1 MRCAIISDIHGNLDA
16 LEAVLAD
23 AGAVDALWCLG
34 DVVGYGPEPDACVE
48 LLHTRGALCVAG
60 NHDWAAIGKM
70 DTAEFNPEA
79 SEAALWTGA
88 QLTPE
93 HRAYLQAL
101 PTQLTAGPNGE
112 FTLVHGSP
120 RDPVWEYLTHLSA
133 ARLNFPYFRTPYCL
147 VGHTHVPLVFRHPGP
162 DGASGDLSTLVPT
175 PGEPLHLGEQ
185 RLIVNPGS
193 VGQPRD
199 GNPDASYMVYES
211 APEVSPGVALD
222 ATSGDDS
229 ESDSGGDSVGA
240 PQGAPDAPVASR
252 GTLTL
257 RRVTYPVASVQQK
270 MRLAG
275 LPSRLIMRLTYGW

>member
-16 LEAVLAD
+16 LQTVLAD
-23 AGAVDALWCLG
+23 AGEVDALWCLG
-34 DVVGYGPEPDACVE
+34 DLVGYGPEPNACVD
-48 LLHTRGALCVAG
+48 LLRNRGAVCVAG

-70 DTAEFNPEA
+70 DTADFNPEA
-79 SEAALWTGA
+79 SEAARWTGA
-88 QLTPE
+88 QLSPE
-93 HRAYLQAL
+93 NLAYLEGL
-101 PTQLTAGPNGE
+101 PTQLVTGEAGE

-133 ARLNFPYFRTPYCL
+133 ARLNFSYFQTHYCL
-147 VGHTHVPLVFRHPGP
+147 VGHTHVPLVFQHPVPAGAAGGADQP
-162 DGASGDLSTLVPT
+162 DPVDRSGEYETIVPEPGLPIALGAN
-175 PGEPLHLGEQ
+175 

-199 GNPDASYMVYES
+199 GNPDASYMLFES
-211 APEVSPGVALD
+211 ALQPGA
-222 ATSGDDS
+222 
-229 ESDSGGDSVGA
+229 GGASAGA
-240 PQGAPDAPVASR
+240 AR

-270 MRLAG
+270 MRQAG

>member
-23 AGAVDALWCLG
+23 AGDVDGLWCLG
-34 DVVGYGPEPDACVE
+34 DLVGYGPQPNECIA
-48 LLHTRGALCVAG
+48 ALIERRAQCVAG

-79 SEAALWTGA
+79 SEAAQWTGA

-101 PTQLTAGPNGE
+101 PTQLVAGEQGD

-133 ARLNFPYFRTPYCL
+133 ARLSFSYFRTPYCL
-147 VGHTHVPLVFRHPGP
+147 VGHTHVPLVFRHPLSA
-162 DGASGDLSTLVPT
+162 DVAGDYETIAPEQGKAL
-175 PGEPLHLGEQ
+175 PLDA
-185 RLIVNPGS
+185 RRMIANPGS

-199 GNPDASYMVYES
+199 GNPDAAYMIYES
-211 APEVSPGVALD
+211 AAVPDD
-222 ATSGDDS
+222 APD
-229 ESDSGGDSVGA
+229 
-240 PQGAPDAPVASR
+240 GAPDDAPGAPAGDAPAGRRGGAAGSAIGAR
-252 GTLTL
+252 TGTLTL

-270 MRLAG
+270 MRKAG

>member
-23 AGAVDALWCLG
+23 AGPVDAIWCLG
-34 DVVGYGPEPDACVE
+34 DLVGYGPEPNACVE
-48 LLHTRGALCVAG
+48 ALRQAGALCVAG

-70 DTAEFNPEA
+70 DTADFNPEA

-88 QLTPE
+88 QLTPQ
-93 HRAYLQAL
+93 HRDYLQNL
-101 PTQLTAGPNGE
+101 PTQLSAGPSGE

-133 ARLNFPYFRTPYCL
+133 ARLNFPFFQTPYCL
-147 VGHTHVPLVFRHPGP
+147 VGHTHVPLVFQQPWP
-162 DGASGDLSTLVPT
+162 DDRAEEYETLVPE
-175 PGEPLHLGEQ
+175 PGQPLTLGPR

-199 GNPDASYMVYES
+199 GNPDASYMLYEP
-211 APEVSPGVALD
+211 APPSSPDTVAGEG
-222 ATSGDDS
+222 AGGG
-229 ESDSGGDSVGA
+229 ESSRLAGNGEGGGESSRLAG
-240 PQGAPDAPVASR
+240 R

-257 RRVTYPVASVQQK
+257 RRVTYPIASVQQK
-270 MRLAG
+270 MRQAG
-275 LPSRLIMRLTYGW
+275 LPPRLIMRLTYGW

>member
-23 AGAVDALWCLG
+23 AGPVDAIWCLG
-34 DVVGYGPEPDACVE
+34 DLVGYGPEPNACVE
-48 LLHTRGALCVAG
+48 VLRQQGALCVAG

-70 DTAEFNPEA
+70 DTADFNPEA
-79 SEAALWTGA
+79 SEAAVWTGA

-93 HRAYLQAL
+93 HRAYLEGL
-101 PTQLTAGPNGE
+101 PTQLTCGEAGE

-133 ARLNFPYFRTPYCL
+133 ARLSFAYFQTPYCL
-147 VGHTHVPLVFRHPGP
+147 VGHTHVPLVFQHPWP
-162 DGASGDLSTLVPT
+162 DDRAGEFETLVP
-175 PGEPLHLGEQ
+175 EPDQAIVLGPH

-199 GNPDASYMVYES
+199 GNPDAAYMIYES
-211 APEVSPGVALD
+211 PPA
-222 ATSGDDS
+222 
-229 ESDSGGDSVGA
+229 GGRTPTGA
-240 PQGAPDAPVASR
+240 PAGAPGGVQR

-270 MRLAG
+270 MRQAG

>member
-23 AGAVDALWCLG
+23 AGDVDGLWCLG
-34 DVVGYGPEPDACVE
+34 DLVGYGPQPNECIA
-48 LLHTRGALCVAG
+48 ALIDRRAQCVAG

-79 SEAALWTGA
+79 SEAAQWTGA

-93 HRAYLQAL
+93 HRAYLLAL
-101 PTQLTAGPNGE
+101 PTHLVAGERGD

-133 ARLNFPYFRTPYCL
+133 ARLSFSYFRTSYCL
-147 VGHTHVPLVFRHPGP
+147 VGHTHVPLVFRHPLP
-162 DGASGDLSTLVPT
+162 EDVSGDYETIAPEQGKAL
-175 PGEPLHLGEQ
+175 PLDAR
-185 RLIVNPGS
+185 RLIANPGS

-199 GNPDASYMVYES
+199 GNPDAAYMIYES
-211 APEVSPGVALD
+211 AAEPE
-222 ATSGDDS
+222 TSGVVTGA
-229 ESDSGGDSVGA
+229 GGAAASAFGA
-240 PQGAPDAPVASR
+240 LT

-270 MRLAG
+270 MRKAG

>member
-16 LEAVLAD
+16 LQTVLAD
-23 AGAVDALWCLG
+23 AGEVDALWCLG
-34 DVVGYGPEPDACVE
+34 DLVGYGPEPNACIDV
-48 LLHTRGALCVAG
+48 LRGRGALCVAG

-70 DTAEFNPEA
+70 DTADFNPEA
-79 SEAALWTGA
+79 SEAAMWTGA
-88 QLTPE
+88 QLSPE
-93 HRAYLQAL
+93 NRAYLEGL
-101 PTQLTAGPNGE
+101 PTQLVVGEAGE

-133 ARLNFPYFRTPYCL
+133 ARLNFAYFQTPYCL
-147 VGHTHVPLVFRHPGP
+147 VGHTHVPLVFQQPAPGDADDAADQVDRAAEYETIVPQP
-162 DGASGDLSTLVPT
+162 DRPFALGA
-175 PGEPLHLGEQ
+175 H

-199 GNPDASYMVYES
+199 GNPDASYMLLES
-211 APEVSPGVALD
+211 APLPP
-222 ATSGDDS
+222 
-229 ESDSGGDSVGA
+229 GA
-240 PQGAPDAPVASR
+240 PPDTPLSAR

-270 MRLAG
+270 MRQAG